1 MEGEGERDG
10 IQSAGIGSH
19 FERGDAE
26 EIVGGVAD
34 VGEGVRSGDADT
46 GVCGGDVE
54 GCG

>member
-46 GVCGGDVE
+46 RCLWW
-54 GCG
+54 